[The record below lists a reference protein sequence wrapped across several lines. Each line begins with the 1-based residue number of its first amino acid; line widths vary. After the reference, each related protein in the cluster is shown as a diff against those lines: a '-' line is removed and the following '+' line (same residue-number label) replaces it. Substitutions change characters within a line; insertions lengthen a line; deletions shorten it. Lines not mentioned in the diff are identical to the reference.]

1 MPPHDPA
8 AALAAGLDVVT
19 PNNRLART
27 LIARHDAAM
36 ARAGRRTWPAG
47 RALPWSA
54 WLATLWREA
63 LAEDVDAAALRLL
76 SSVEADYLW
85 QEAIGDDP
93 AVGAGLLDARGAA
106 KLAAEAWQLLHAW
119 GAGGESW
126 RAWRGTASAP
136 AGSDIDNFA
145 RWGER
150 YHNALGERHV
160 VDLAKLAD
168 VLAASAPH
176 MVPWRSRAVVLA
188 GFMEFSPQQERLVA
202 ALRGAGM
209 RVEVAASSGPLGKV
223 ERVVAPT
230 ARDELVLALQW
241 ARARVKAD
249 ASAFVGIALQDL
261 AERRDE
267 VRALAEEVLC
277 PALQLPGH
285 EDAPR
290 PYDISLGKP
299 LADNPVAA
307 AALTWIA
314 LAHGEVSRAEAAALF
329 RSPFAPGEWT
339 ARAGAELA
347 WLRDS
352 RVRVTWADAVATLS
366 RMLPEAASRMRDALS
381 SVVLTRPQSP
391 REWVTQWRTLLS
403 RAGWPGATPLAGAA
417 FEAQQAFDRALEDFA
432 RIGQVEARLRPHEAL
447 GALRDVAARTV
458 FQPQG
463 PAASVVIAGM
473 LEAAS
478 ITFDALWVA
487 GMSSQQW
494 PPPPRPNPLLP
505 IAWQRE
511 RGVPRSSAARELA
524 FARVLTQ
531 RLVRCAPVVVASAP
545 AMLADF
551 PTRPSALVEGDW
563 PQAPTKPAPDDSVTR
578 ISATKTCESVRDDY
592 APPLSPGEV
601 AGGAGAI
608 AAQSDCPFKAM
619 AQYRLRVEPW
629 PDAAE
634 GLSPS
639 ERGQLVHAMMAAFWN
654 GVVTH
659 DTLVA
664 LDATALRE
672 RIDAAAQAAL
682 REIPSSRWQ
691 ALPPVI
697 AAAEAL
703 RLPEIAAGWIE
714 GFERPRPPFTVLRAE
729 AKGTVELGGLTFR
742 LKLDRVD
749 RLCDGSI
756 AIIDYK
762 TGLVDSTKTWFTY
775 RPRAPQLGVYLLALE
790 AETPPLEVSA
800 VAYGRLKAGELEVLG
815 IGARPQT
822 WPALEDANKREEPA
836 GWTGIVHFW
845 RDRLPAIATEMR
857 EGVATV
863 TPRGPKNPPCR
874 VCRRQS
880 LCRIRATLHEGADA
894 GAADE

>member
-36 ARAGRRTWPAG
+36 VRAGRRTWAAAH
-47 RALPWSA
+47 ALPWSA

-63 LAEDVDAAALRLL
+63 LAEQVDAAAVRLL
-76 SSVEADYLW
+76 SAVEADYLW

-93 AVGAGLLDARGAA
+93 AVGVGLLDARAA
-106 KLAAEAWQLLHAW
+106 ARLAAEAWQLVHAW

-145 RWGER
+145 RWAAR
-150 YHNALGERHV
+150 YHSELGERRV

-176 MVPWRSRAVVLA
+176 MAPWRGRAVLLA
-188 GFMEFSPQQERLVA
+188 GFIEFSPQQERLLT
-202 ALRGAGM
+202 ALRAAGM
-209 RVEVAASSGPLGKV
+209 RVDVAAGGDAVGAV
-223 ERVVAPT
+223 ERVVAPS
-230 ARDELVLALQW
+230 ARDELLLALRW
-241 ARARVKAD
+241 ARARVEAD
-249 ASAFVGIALQDL
+249 ASAFVGIALHDL
-261 AERRDE
+261 AERRE
-267 VRALAEEVLC
+267 EARALAEEVLC
-277 PALQLPGH
+277 PTLQMPGR
-285 EDAPR
+285 EDAAR

-299 LADNPVAA
+299 LADDPVAA

-339 ARAGAELA
+339 ARAGSELA

-352 RVRVTWADAVATLS
+352 RARVTWADAAATLS
-366 RMLPEAASRMRDALS
+366 RMMPDAASRMRDAHAA
-381 SVVLTRPQSP
+381 VVLARSQSP
-391 REWVTQWRTLLS
+391 REWVSQWRALLS
-403 RAGWPGATPLAGAA
+403 RAGWPGDAPLTGRG

-447 GALRDVAARTV
+447 GALRDVAARTI

-463 PAASVVIAGM
+463 PAATVVIVGM

-478 ITFDALWVA
+478 ITFDALWIA

-524 FARVLTQ
+524 FARNLTQ

-545 AMLADF
+545 AVLADF
-551 PTRPSALVEGDW
+551 PTRPSALIEGEW
-563 PQAPTKPAPDDSVTR
+563 RAATAQPATDGSVAR
-578 ISATKTCESVRDDY
+578 IAAAKAIEWMRDDR
-592 APPLSPGEV
+592 APPLAPGDV

-659 DTLVA
+659 DALLA

-697 AAAEAL
+697 ASAEAL

-714 GFERPRPPFTVLRAE
+714 GFERPRPPFTVVRAE

-749 RLCDGSI
+749 RLSDGSH

-815 IGARPQT
+815 IGAHPQT
-822 WPALEDANKREEPA
+822 WPALEDAAKREEPA
-836 GWTGIVHFW
+836 GWTGIVHYW
-845 RDRLPAIATEMR
+845 RERLPAIATELR

-874 VCRRQS
+874 VCRRQP
-880 LCRIRATLHEGADA
+880 LCRIRATVHEGADA
-894 GAADE
+894 GATDE